1 VYRPRGNWPGFL
13 LSAVGLSLLL
23 GPDNALATFA
33 WTGSVGYGDSSTH
46 TWWDG
51 SETHQADLNMYAPVV
66 NDIMQ
71 NQYGPTDLQVL
82 KVGYHLSGTSNYV
95 DV

>member
-1 VYRPRGNWPGFL
+1 
-13 LSAVGLSLLL
+13 
-23 GPDNALATFA
+23 LATFA